1 MNFLIIESLEKYYCY
16 YGDELKIECPTGS
29 GNLMNLLEVSQDLSA
44 RIGNLFL
51 PDEKGQRP
59 CHGNNHCYQSDP
71 EWKDLVLFYEY
82 FNGET
87 GKGCG
92 SRYVSNLY

>member
-1 MNFLIIESLEKYYCY
+1 MNFLIIESLEKYHCY
-16 YGDELKIECPTGS
+16 YGDEFKIEYPTGS
-29 GNLMNLLEVSQDLSA
+29 GNLMNLLEASQDLSA

-59 CHGNNHCYQSDP
+59 CHGNNRSYQSDP
-71 EWKDLVLFYEY
+71 HWKDLILFHEY

-92 SRYVSNLY
+92 SR